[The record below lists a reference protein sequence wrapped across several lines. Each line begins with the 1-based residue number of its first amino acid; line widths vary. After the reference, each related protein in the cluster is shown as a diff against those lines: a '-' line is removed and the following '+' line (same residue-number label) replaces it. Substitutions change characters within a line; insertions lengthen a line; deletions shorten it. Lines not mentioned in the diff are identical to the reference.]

1 MMLQHNLLFLYRS
14 ALKHKGTFAINLL
27 GLSIGLASSLLIYLW
42 VNAELAMDHMHQS
55 KDRMYQVMCN
65 FEYSDNLKTQKGV
78 PDLTARTL
86 KAEIPEIEYAV
97 TTIPSDWFKNI
108 NITVGDKN
116 HKAIIQFAEK
126 DYFNVF
132 SFELIEGTPD
142 QVLENPDGMVI
153 TESLAKRLFNTT
165 EGIIGSSV
173 DFQIMDFQATQKI
186 TGIVKDLP
194 KSTTEHFEMVVPFE
208 KWLDLS
214 ESLDRPVHWDNYG
227 PEAVVVLKEG
237 TQISS
242 IEKQVGSFLDRNSSA
257 TSSLWLQPYADQYL
271 YGTYEN
277 GRSIGGRISY
287 IWLFSLV
294 AFFLVIMACINFI
307 NLSTAKATR
316 KIKEIG
322 IKKTIGA
329 NRKQLIVQY
338 LSESI
343 IISAIAAIL
352 AIVIVQTILP
362 YFSELTDKE
371 LTLAFN
377 PKFLMILFF
386 TPLLTGLLAGIYPA
400 LFLSGFTPAVMF
412 RGMIQRSGGEAQVRK
427 GLVIF
432 QFALSVSLII
442 AVLVMNQQIRFIQS
456 QKMGFQEENIIYFNK
471 EGKVATNP
479 DVFIEE
485 LKKQQGVLSAT
496 LVNSNITN
504 TSENSSTSG
513 VSWPKKDPNSR
524 IEFANT
530 AVNFDFIKTLKIPLV
545 AGRSFSKEFGNEK
558 DKVLINEEAAKV
570 MGLAD
575 PVGTSINIWGDDYQ
589 IIGVTKDYHFD
600 SFHKNISPNFI
611 WIKPDLTQEVMVRIS
626 GNQQAATIAGLQK
639 FYHSFTNQT
648 LEFNYLDEHLAK
660 AYQSEMRVAT
670 LSQYFAGLAVLIACL
685 GLLGLAAFTAE
696 RRTKEIG
703 IRKTLGATRSGIV
716 LLLSKDFTK
725 MVLLGILIAIPLSY
739 YAASTW
745 LEGFA
750 YHTKIGVPIFL
761 LAGLIA
767 LIIAWSTIGFQAIR
781 AASVNPVESLKN
793 S

>member
-14 ALKHKGTFAINLL
+14 ALKYKGTFAINLF
-27 GLSIGLASSLLIYLW
+27 GLSIGLASALLIYLW
-42 VNAELAMDHMHQS
+42 VNAELAMDHLHQS
-55 KDRMYQVMCN
+55 EDRMYQVMCN
-65 FEYSDNLKTQKGV
+65 FDYSDNLKTQKGV

-86 KAEIPEIEYAV
+86 KAEMPEIEYAV
-97 TTIPSDWFKNI
+97 GIIPSEWFKKI
-108 NITVGDKN
+108 NISVGDKN
-116 HKAIIQFAEK
+116 HKAVIKFAEK

-173 DFQIMDFQATQKI
+173 DFQIMEFKSTQKI
-186 TGIVKDLP
+186 TGIIKDLP
-194 KSTTEHFEMVVPFE
+194 ENTTEHFEVIVPFA

-214 ESLDRPVHWDNYG
+214 ESLGRSVHWDNYG
-227 PEAVVVLKEG
+227 PEAVIVVKEG
-237 TQISS
+237 THISS
-242 IEKQVGSFLDRNSSA
+242 LEKQVAKFLDRNSSA

-271 YGTYEN
+271 HGTYEN
-277 GRSIGGRISY
+277 GRSVGGRISY
-287 IWLFSLV
+287 VWLFSLV

-329 NRKQLIVQY
+329 NRKQLIIQY

-343 IISAIAAIL
+343 IISAIAVIL
-352 AIVIVQTILP
+352 AIVMVQTILP
-362 YFSELTDKE
+362 YFSALTAKE
-371 LTLAFN
+371 LSLSFS

-386 TPLLTGLLAGIYPA
+386 TPLLTGLFAGIYPA
-400 LFLSGFTPAVMF
+400 LYLSGFTPAVMF

-456 QKMGFQEENIIYFNK
+456 QKVGFQKENIIYFNK
-471 EGKVATNP
+471 EGKVASNP
-479 DVFIEE
+479 SVFLEE

-496 LVNSNITN
+496 MVNSNITSA
-504 TSENSSTSG
+504 TENSSSSG
-513 VSWPKKDPNSR
+513 LSWPEKDPNSR

-530 AVNFDFIKTLKIPLV
+530 AVNFDFLKTLEIPLA
-545 AGRSFSKEFGNEK
+545 AGRGFSKEFGNEN
-558 DKVLINEEAAKV
+558 DKVLLNEEAVKV
-570 MGLAD
+570 MGLTD
-575 PVGTSINIWGDDYQ
+575 PIGTTIDIWGGDYQ
-589 IIGVTKDYHFD
+589 VIGVTKNFHFD
-600 SFHKNISPNFI
+600 SFHKSISPTFI
-611 WIKPDLTQEVMVRIS
+611 WIRPDYTQEVMVRIS
-626 GNQQAATIAGLQK
+626 GDQQAATIAGLQK
-639 FYHSFTNQT
+639 FYESFTGQT
-648 LEFNYLDEHLAK
+648 LEFKYLDEQLAE

-703 IRKTLGATRSGIV
+703 IRKTLGASRSGIV

-725 MVLLGILIAIPLSY
+725 MVLLGIIIAIPLSY

-781 AASVNPVESLKN
+781 AASVNPVESLK
-793 S
+793 SS